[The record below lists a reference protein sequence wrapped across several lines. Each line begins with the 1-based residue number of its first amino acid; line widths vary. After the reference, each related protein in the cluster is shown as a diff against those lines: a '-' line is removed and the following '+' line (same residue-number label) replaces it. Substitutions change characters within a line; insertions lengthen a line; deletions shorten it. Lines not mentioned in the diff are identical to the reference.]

1 MSIKSL
7 GAAIFAKRIR
17 KKINKWA
24 DKPVATQKR
33 VFKELLET
41 AKDTAFGKDHYFD
54 SIKTYDDFVKKVPI
68 RDYEALR
75 SYVDRVVQGESDI
88 LWPGKP
94 VYFAKT
100 SGTTSGAK
108 YIPITESSIK
118 NQVEAS
124 RNAILNYIY
133 ETGEC
138 EFCRWKN
145 DFSSGEPHSCRE
157 KWNKTRKALRYICTL
172 CT

>member
-1 MSIKSL
+1 MFLKT
-7 GAAIFAKRIR
+7 AAAKLFAKRVT
-17 KKINKWA
+17 KKNTKWILNPHKSQ
-24 DKPVATQKR
+24 DE
-33 VFKELLET
+33 VFRNLISNART
-41 AKDTAFGKDHYFD
+41 TAFGKDHKFD
-54 SIKTYDDFVKKVPI
+54 TITSYEDFVKQVPI
-68 RDYEALR
+68 RDYEELKG
-75 SYVDRVVQGESDI
+75 YVERIIEGEPDI